1 MNRFIFSILFT
12 FTFSALIGQHIKFEN
27 YTTDDGLS
35 NNSVIDI
42 ENDLNGG
49 LWIATLD
56 GLNYFDGESIKY
68 YKHTINDEHTLP
80 GNYVV
85 NLERDKDGSIWL
97 ITKEGYISKYSGN
110 HNFENF
116 KFDSTPNQIKLAKD
130 GSLYVF
136 SGNSAY
142 KYINGKFIIDT
153 YTAPKKERHENFKK
167 ILLEKY
173 PSLIINDVLRDAA
186 GNIWFATRRDGLFIL
201 PNNMSNINNAT
212 IEHYNYDVYTPYSFN
227 SNEIEKLHQDL
238 FGNVWLGQKDGGL
251 SMAYNGSDKITSIVP
266 HPVNY
271 PHLPNE
277 TLRAITKDSK
287 SNLWLGYY
295 TNGIYYY
302 DTGTQC
308 YLKYKVKETTQNSDW
323 ERVRNLFTASDGTI
337 WVGTYAGILRIIDK
351 GYKTYEADLISELP
365 NNRNYSMFEDAKK
378 QLWIAC
384 WGGLAKFNLNEN
396 RFEIFKGQNQFDPFN
411 IRSITKN
418 GDEITIGTEEN
429 GVLFFDTRT
438 GIVEQLTKDN
448 GILGNSIY
456 SIYKDELTSNYWI
469 ASLGGISVYNKQSK
483 VVKNISE
490 AEGLP
495 SHMVYGI
502 LTNKNEIWV
511 STTKGIAVINKSTY
525 EVKAFD
531 PKEGWQAPEFSE
543 GTFFQDDKGVMFFGG
558 VNGLNYF
565 NPNELV
571 HKETPAKL
579 KIVVD
584 GKENYENQIIK
595 DHNNND
601 LEISIVPIKF
611 PNNINAEIYY
621 QLEGKDEGWQR
632 LPKSKKIIYSDLS
645 SGDFTF
651 SVKESNIS
659 TVKPISF
666 QLKIKKAFY
675 ETLYFYITLTCLV
688 IVCAFLILLFKNKAA
703 SSQQKKLEAQIIS
716 RTQVIENQKKDLL
729 TINTLLD
736 NRNKEIVL
744 QKEKLLT
751 IHNNL
756 KNEDF
761 EIEKFKTF
769 VLSEFQEPISR
780 VIKLA
785 SGLKEDVKVQKEVLW
800 EAGKLVNLV
809 SEWNYLD
816 HVKEIGD
823 VKIAAINL
831 PILLKASIDKLKVKL
846 KNNKVNFNA
855 EFENSLG
862 WVAVDVLRLR
872 LLLQYLFNDLAKYS
886 DTSSTIGIRIERQNK
901 FLDIQIHS
909 NSSVLIS
916 NWYSILHYSP
926 YFIAVQNILKDL
938 EGTFKEELVE
948 GLNIA
953 LKIPVEFI
961 DANHHQVE
969 NITWKYLDQQKDVQL
984 GKKQILI
991 FSEEVNFSVANQI
1004 LENEHYQLV
1013 FENDVNNF
1021 TSAINHMTIDVI
1033 VFYQATFSKELVQ
1046 YLKSSMVNASNK
1058 RQIPMV
1064 YISEDINYE
1073 LQEQSVEFGIDVV
1086 IQLPASE
1093 RFILKKISSLL
1104 ERREN
1109 RVEHKLQQEIF
1120 QILTDDDD
1128 IDSPN
1133 DKLLK
1138 SSLTIIKQ
1146 ELSNPSFN
1154 VEMLVEKL
1162 GISRVKCY
1170 RIYKEIL
1177 EQSPS
1182 DVITSLRLQK
1192 AEALLK
1198 TNKFNIS
1205 EISFECGYND
1215 PKYFGRSFKK
1225 YYGVSPKEFKAQLV
1239 KPIV

>member
-1 MNRFIFSILFT
+1 MNRFTFSILFT
-12 FTFSALIGQHIKFEN
+12 FTFSALIGQQIKFEN

-42 ENDLNGG
+42 ENDEDGG
-49 LWIATLD
+49 LWIGTLD
-56 GLNYFDGESIKY
+56 GLNYFDGHTITY
-68 YKHTINDEHTLP
+68 YKHEINEQGTIP
-80 GNYVV
+80 GNYII
-85 NLERDKDGSIWL
+85 NLERDKNGNLWL
-97 ITKEGYISKYSGN
+97 ITKEGHVSRYLGN
-110 HNFENF
+110 STFENF
-116 KFDSTPNQIKLAKD
+116 KFDKAPRQLKLAAD
-130 GSLYVF
+130 GTLYVF
-136 SGNSAY
+136 AANTAY
-142 KYINGKFIIDT
+142 KFENGKFIVAT
-153 YTAPKKERHENFKK
+153 YTPPEKENYENLKQ
-167 ILLEKY
+167 ILLTEY
-173 PSLIINDVLRDAA
+173 PGLIINDVLKDNI
-186 GNIWFATRRDGLFIL
+186 GNIWFATRRNGLFIL
-201 PNNMSNINNAT
+201 PNDINNINNKR
-212 IEHYNYDVYTPYSFN
+212 IDHYTYDVYTPYSFN

-238 FGNVWLGQKDGGL
+238 FGNVWLAQKDGGL
-251 SMAYNGSDKITSIVP
+251 SMAYNGSDKITTIVP

-302 DTGTQC
+302 DTETKC
-308 YLKYKVKETTQNSDW
+308 YLKYKVKEAKQNSDW
-323 ERVRNLFTASDGTI
+323 ERVRNLFTASDGTV
-337 WVGTYAGILRIIDK
+337 WVGTYAGILRITDK
-351 GYKTYEADLISELP
+351 GYKTYEADSISELP
-365 NNRNYSMFEDAKK
+365 NNRNYSMFEDTEKR
-378 QLWIAC
+378 LWIAC

-396 RFEIFKGQNQFDPFN
+396 HFDFFKGQNQFDPFN
-411 IRSITKN
+411 IRSITKS
-418 GDEITIGTEEN
+418 GDVICMGTEEN
-429 GVLFFDTRT
+429 GVLFFDIKT
-438 GIVEQLTKDN
+438 GMVEQLTKN
-448 GILGNSIY
+448 EGILGNSIY
-456 SIYKDELTSNYWI
+456 SIYKEELTTTYWI
-469 ASLGGISVYNKQSK
+469 ASLGGISVYNKATK
-483 VVKNISE
+483 EIKNITE
-490 AEGLP
+490 EEGLP
-495 SHMVYGI
+495 SHMVYG
-502 LTNKNEIWV
+502 LLKNKDQIWA
-511 STTKGIAVINKSTY
+511 STTKGIALIDTNSF
-525 EVKAFD
+525 EVKAFN

-543 GTFFQDDKGVMFFGG
+543 GAYYQDSKGLMFFGG

-565 NPNELV
+565 NPNTIV
-571 HKETPAKL
+571 NKTVAAKI
-579 KIVVD
+579 KVVVNGD
-584 GKENYENQIIK
+584 ENFKKNIENNFR
-595 DHNNND
+595 DNS
-601 LEISIVPIKF
+601 LEITVTPIKF
-611 PNNINAEIYY
+611 PNTSDADIYY
-621 QLEGKDEGWQR
+621 KLSGKDEDWNL
-632 LPKSKKIIYSDLS
+632 LPKDHLIKYANLS
-645 SGDFTF
+645 SGEYTF
-651 SVKESNIS
+651 YVKEGN
-659 TVKPISF
+659 TQNLEVVSF
-666 QLKIKKAFY
+666 NLKIKKAFY
-675 ETLYFYITLTCLV
+675 ETIYFYVLLLFILL
-688 IVCAFLILLFKNKAA
+688 IGAFLIIYFKSKNALA
-703 SSQQKKLEAQIIS
+703 QQKKLENQIS
-716 RTQVIENQKKDLL
+716 ARTRVIENQKRDLVAV
-729 TINTLLD
+729 NTLLD
-736 NRNKEIVL
+736 DKNKEIVL
-744 QKEKLLT
+744 QKEKLLA

-756 KNEDF
+756 KNEAF

-780 VIKLA
+780 VMKLA
-785 SGLKEDVKVQKEVLW
+785 SELKEDTKIQKEILW

-823 VKIAAINL
+823 IKVAAINL

-846 KNNKVNFNA
+846 KSNKVNFKG
-855 EFENSLG
+855 EYENSLG

-886 DTSSTIGIRIERQNK
+886 DTSSTLGLKIVRHHTFLEFRIE
-901 FLDIQIHS
+901 S

-916 NWYSILHYSP
+916 NWFNILHYSP

-938 EGTFKEELVE
+938 DGTFKETLLE
-948 GLNIA
+948 GFHIA

-961 DANHHQVE
+961 NANHHQVE

-984 GKKQILI
+984 GKKQLLV
-991 FSEEVNFSVANQI
+991 FSDEVNFSVANQI
-1004 LENEHYQLV
+1004 LENENYQLV
-1013 FENDVNNF
+1013 FENEVNNF
-1021 TSAINHMTIDVI
+1021 TSAINHMNIDLI

-1046 YLKSSMVNASNK
+1046 YLKSSLGNTSSK

-1086 IQLPASE
+1086 IQLPTST

-1104 ERREN
+1104 ERRDD
-1109 RVEHKLQQEIF
+1109 RIEHKLQQEVF
-1120 QILTDDDD
+1120 QILTDDD
-1128 IDSPN
+1128 INSPN

-1138 SSLTIIKQ
+1138 NSLTIIKQ

-1170 RIYKEIL
+1170 RIYKELL

-1225 YYGVSPKEFKAQLV
+1225 YYGLSPKEFKAQLSRS
-1239 KPIV
+1239 IV